1 MDLLQNRLLG
11 EHHRASSTMHLL
23 WRDFQQFVV
32 IKVSHYIRRVIN
44 WSLLV
49 VVSAVEIVQ
58 GQWMKSIIHLR
69 ISVCD
74 PLTQIFLYTLWGY
87 PHMTSI
93 INYLE
98 FWCLNFLSEI
108 ILNEKYSCLMCW
120 SKEKL
125 TLEVI
130 SGSCLSHAESY
141 SPHNHMQWF
150 RRERITLFNLSNIH
164 FSFTLHSQM
173 WPIMGSRWMRV
184 SQKIL
189 LPRRPSLKRIPMVSI
204 TYVRVLTT

>member
-1 MDLLQNRLLG
+1 MKPAGGSQRGRNCPRTMNEINNSSENLG
-11 EHHRASSTMHLL
+11 MWS
-23 WRDFQQFVV
+23 
-32 IKVSHYIRRVIN
+32 IN
-44 WSLLV
+44 
-49 VVSAVEIVQ
+49 AN
-58 GQWMKSIIHLR
+58 
-69 ISVCD
+69 
-74 PLTQIFLYTLWGY
+74 IFIYTLWGY

-108 ILNEKYSCLMCW
+108 ILKEKYSCLMCW

-150 RRERITLFNLSNIH
+150 RRERIILFNLSNIH

-204 TYVRVLTT
+204 TSVRVLTT

>member
-74 PLTQIFLYTLWGY
+74 PLTQIFLYILSGVVHIWRPSTITLIVG
-87 PHMTSI
+87 PQFPVR
-93 INYLE
+93 N
-98 FWCLNFLSEI
+98 
-108 ILNEKYSCLMCW
+108 ILNEKFSCLEYCPGVGVNVEM
-120 SKEKL
+120 L
-125 TLEVI
+125 
-130 SGSCLSHAESY
+130 
-141 SPHNHMQWF
+141 
-150 RRERITLFNLSNIH
+150 
-164 FSFTLHSQM
+164 
-173 WPIMGSRWMRV
+173 
-184 SQKIL
+184 
-189 LPRRPSLKRIPMVSI
+189 
-204 TYVRVLTT
+204 